1 MVTLKNILFVD
12 DEPLFLEGIR
22 RTLRNQ
28 RKHWEMVFVNSGF
41 EALREVSR
49 IDYDTIVT
57 DIKMPGMDGF
67 ALLAALREAERT
79 REVPVIV
86 LTGNSEHDLK
96 RRALD
101 MGATDLLNKPVHPD
115 DLIARLR
122 NALRTKEYQ
131 DQIKTYSS
139 SLELKVAE
147 RTAELEASRRDI
159 VWRLAKAGEFRD
171 EDTGNHVARVGCYC
185 RALSERLGQS
195 RDFIETIYL
204 ASPLHDIGKIGISDS
219 ILLKPDKLTPD
230 ERGIIE
236 RHCVIGVEILSQ
248 DPQGMS
254 QYFAWR
260 GLDRDQLR
268 IVNQNPMIDMAISIA
283 LHHHER
289 WDGTG
294 YPNKLA
300 GEAIPIEARIVAL
313 VDVYDALSSQRPYK
327 PALSEAKVLR
337 IMDEGI
343 GNQFDPTVYAAFQDC
358 LDEFRAIR
366 KELSDERQYV
376 IMV

>member
-1 MVTLKNILFVD
+1 MVTLKKNILFVD
-12 DEPLFLEGIR
+12 DEPSFLEGIR

-28 RKHWEMVFVNSGF
+28 RQDWDLVFVNSGF
-41 EALREVSR
+41 EALREVSH

-57 DIKMPGMDGF
+57 DIKMTGIDGF
-67 ALLAALREAERT
+67 TLLAALRETERT
-79 REVPVIV
+79 RDVPVIV
-86 LTGNSEHDLK
+86 LTGSNENDLK

-101 MGATDLLNKPVHPD
+101 MGATDLLNKPVHPE
-115 DLIARLR
+115 DLIARLH
-122 NALRTKEYQ
+122 NALRTKAYQ

-139 SLELKVAE
+139 SLESKVAE

-171 EDTGNHVARVGCYC
+171 EGTGNHVARVGCHC
-185 RALSERLGQS
+185 RALSERLGKS
-195 RDFIETIYL
+195 RDFIETIFL
-204 ASPLHDIGKIGISDS
+204 ASPLHDIGKIGIPDN

-230 ERGIIE
+230 ERRVME
-236 RHCVIGVEILSQ
+236 RHCVIGVEILSLE
-248 DPQGMS
+248 PQGMS

-268 IVNQNPMIDMAISIA
+268 IVNKNPMIDMAISIV

-300 GEAIPIEARIVAL
+300 GDAIPIEARIVTL

-327 PALSEAKVLR
+327 PSLSETHVLR

-343 GNQFDPTVYAAFQDC
+343 GRHFDPAIYAAFQDC
-358 LDEFRAIR
+358 LDEFRTIR
-366 KELSDERQYV
+366 KELSDER
-376 IMV
+376 